1 MNDTLSIYYILSYI
15 QIHSL
20 LRVSI
25 FTSETPKDTA
35 EGEITEM
42 FARYLEQTIRREPA
56 YWLWSHKRWKASR
69 EEWADIVEQEKE
81 RLKEKQKQ

>member
-1 MNDTLSIYYILSYI
+1 MT
-15 QIHSL
+15 
-20 LRVSI
+20 
-25 FTSETPKDTA
+25 ETPKETR

-42 FARYLEQTIRREPA
+42 FANYLEQTIRREPA

-81 RLKEKQKQ
+81 RLKEKQK